1 MVKTHIFLVGPM
13 GAGKSSVGKSLAKT
27 LKRPFLD
34 LDSEIERRTGADIQW
49 IFDMD
54 GEDGFRDRE
63 NKIFSQV
70 IEKKECAVIATGG
83 GLVLREKNRELLR
96 SSGIVIYL
104 LASKEQ
110 LIERTKRDKKR
121 PLLQVKDRAKV
132 ISEILDQR
140 DPLYRE
146 VADIVFKSGSGHLS
160 KTVKKLADKL
170 EGDQNLA
177 KVCKKNNQ

>member
-1 MVKTHIFLVGPM
+1 MIKTHIFLVGPM

-54 GEDGFRDRE
+54 GEEGFRDRE
-63 NKIFSQV
+63 SKIFSQV
-70 IEKKECAVIATGG
+70 IEEKKRAVIATGG
-83 GLVLREKNRELLR
+83 GIVLREENRALLN
-96 SSGIVIYL
+96 SHGTVIYL
-104 LASKEQ
+104 FATKEQ

-121 PLLQVKDRAKV
+121 PLLQVKDRAEV

-146 VADIVFKSGSGHLS
+146 VADIVFKSGLGHVS
-160 KTVKKLADKL
+160 KTVKKLADTL
-170 EGDQNLA
+170 ESH
-177 KVCKKNNQ
+177 

>member
-1 MVKTHIFLVGPM
+1 MIKTHIFLVGPM

-54 GEDGFRDRE
+54 GEEGFRDRE
-63 NKIFSQV
+63 SKIFSQV
-70 IEKKECAVIATGG
+70 IEEKKRAVIATGG
-83 GLVLREKNRELLR
+83 GIVLREENRVLLNAH
-96 SSGIVIYL
+96 GTVIYL
-104 LASKEQ
+104 FATKGQ
-110 LIERTKRDKKR
+110 LIERTKRDKNR
-121 PLLQVKDRAKV
+121 PLLQVKDRAEV

-146 VADIVFKSGSGHLS
+146 VADIVFKSGLGHVS
-160 KTVKKLADKL
+160 KTVKKLADTL
-170 EGDQNLA
+170 ESH
-177 KVCKKNNQ
+177 

>member
-1 MVKTHIFLVGPM
+1 MIKTHIFLVGPT

-54 GEDGFRDRE
+54 GEEGFRDRE
-63 NKIFSQV
+63 SKIFSQV
-70 IEKKECAVIATGG
+70 IEEKKRAVIATGG
-83 GLVLREKNRELLR
+83 GIVLREENRALLN
-96 SSGIVIYL
+96 SHGTVIYL
-104 LASKEQ
+104 FATKEQ
-110 LIERTKRDKKR
+110 LIERTKRDKNR
-121 PLLQVKDRAKV
+121 PLLQVKDRAEV

-146 VADIVFKSGSGHLS
+146 VADIVFKSGLGHVS
-160 KTVKKLADKL
+160 KTVKKLADTL
-170 EGDQNLA
+170 ESH
-177 KVCKKNNQ
+177 